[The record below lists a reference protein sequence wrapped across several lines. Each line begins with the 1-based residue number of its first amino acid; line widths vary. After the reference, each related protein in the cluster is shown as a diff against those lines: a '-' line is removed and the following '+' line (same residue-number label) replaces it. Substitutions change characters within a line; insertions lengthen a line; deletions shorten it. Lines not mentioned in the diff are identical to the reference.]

1 MRRMTDVE
9 LSGRVVLLREDLN
22 VPMDGRRITSA
33 RRIEAALATIREA
46 LHAGS
51 RLRLLSHLGRP
62 KAGQPDPDFSLA
74 PVAEY
79 LSGALGQPV
88 PLLPWNDSVWSAP
101 PPEPGQLVLHENVRF
116 LPGEREDD
124 AALASRLAGLCDV
137 FVMDAFAT
145 AHRAEAS
152 THGVIQKAPEA
163 CAGPLLLRE
172 IDALTRIIESP
183 ERPLVAVIG
192 RAKVSSKIDLLNAL
206 LDRVDG
212 LILGGGILNTL
223 LYAQGFSVGQSLCER
238 EAAEVA
244 RNFLAVASARGK
256 EIPMP
261 VDVVVGHLPMAT
273 SEADVRPIDKV
284 AADEWIFDIG
294 PLTIARYRT
303 LLARARTL
311 IWNGPVGVFEYE
323 QFAQGTEA
331 IAQAMVQGGA
341 YTVVGG
347 GDSLAALDRWH
358 LADRVSYCSTAGG
371 AFIEFIE
378 GRHLPAL
385 EALEERGE
393 RS

>member
-1 MRRMTDVE
+1 MQRMTDFE
-9 LSGRVVLLREDLN
+9 LGGRVVLLREDLN
-22 VPMDGRRITSA
+22 VPMDGRRITNA
-33 RRIEAALATIREA
+33 RRIDAALTTIRDA
-46 LHAGS
+46 LRAGA

-62 KAGQPDPDFSLA
+62 DPGCPDPDLSLG

-79 LSGALGQPV
+79 LSQALGRPV
-88 PLLPWNDSVWSAP
+88 PLLPWSDSVWSSP
-101 PPEPGQLVLHENVRF
+101 PPAPGELVLHENVRF

-124 AALASRLAGLCDV
+124 PELASRLSGLCEI

-152 THGVIQKAPEA
+152 THGVIRKAPEA

-172 IDALTRIIESP
+172 VDALTRIIESP

-192 RAKVSSKIDLLNAL
+192 GAKVSTKIELLNAL

-238 EAAEVA
+238 EAADVA

-273 SEADVRPIDKV
+273 SEADVRPIEKV

-303 LLARARTL
+303 LLTRARTL
-311 IWNGPVGVFEYE
+311 LWNGPVGVFEYD

-378 GRHLPAL
+378 GRRLPAL
-385 EALEERGE
+385 EALEERGAGA
-393 RS
+393 